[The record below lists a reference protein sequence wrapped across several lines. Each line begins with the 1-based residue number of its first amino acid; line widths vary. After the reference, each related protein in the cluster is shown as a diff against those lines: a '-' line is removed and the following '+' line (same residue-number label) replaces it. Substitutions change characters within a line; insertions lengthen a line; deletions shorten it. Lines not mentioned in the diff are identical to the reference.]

1 MIASID
7 TLPSRLIGLSRHEI
21 RSFPGR
27 CGQRIESRRG
37 SVWITQDG
45 DPRDV
50 VIAGGQSH
58 ALDRDGPVYVQ
69 ALDAACVQLPD
80 AAPSPRHGLGLWQR
94 LLGAGLSAASS

>member
-7 TLPSRLIGLSRHEI
+7 TLPSRLVGLSRHEI
-21 RSFPGR
+21 RSFPGH

-50 VIAGGQSH
+50 VIGGGQSH

-69 ALDAACVQLPD
+69 ALDAACVQLPE
-80 AAPSPRHGLGLWQR
+80 AAPHARPGLGLWQR
-94 LLGAGLSAASS
+94 LTGAGLSAASS